1 MSATLPR
8 EEGVTALVDEFDR
21 LETLFQ
27 SGAGSDKDLSLCF
40 VCLRWTT
47 GDEGCRR
54 GYRCDLEQL
63 LLDHPAPLTT
73 VATR

>member
-21 LETLFQ
+21 LDTLFQ
-27 SGAGSDKDLSLCF
+27 SGVASDKDLSLCF

-54 GYRCDLEQL
+54 GYRCEIEQL
-63 LLDHPAPLTT
+63 LLDPPAPRIA